1 MELGGYAIIYGLLDK
16 FKVLLDIPRQQF
28 SDAINKQKNK
38 GVSKVSCHLINL
50 LPDKHRK
57 AYLKAVSIDGVSDE
71 KEFNLRCH
79 LVVDYISGMTDSYAM
94 EIYQLL
100 NGIKVK

>member
-1 MELGGYAIIYGLLDK
+1 
-16 FKVLLDIPRQQF
+16 
-28 SDAINKQKNK
+28 
-38 GVSKVSCHLINL
+38 VSCHLINL